1 MQTACVTYRLTLL
14 CIGFINQKMKCMI
27 LSENEQI
34 NFKTST
40 KNCDDK
46 DNWGKIY
53 SWKYT
58 IKENINPS
66 NLFFSIQ
73 TWRETQVWEKQD
85 IQKLSRT
92 ISPFE
97 VFASFGGLKCW
108 IFFLTNL
115 HHHLKGR
122 SENFWKSTTSNN
134 FYIFFHQHLARLNS
148 VIVMLINSTL
158 SLFGSFS
165 SWSVPFKSL
174 HK

>member
-1 MQTACVTYRLTLL
+1 LCLKERHTYMQTACFTYRLTLL

-97 VFASFGGLKCW
+97 VFASFFFS
-108 IFFLTNL
+108 FFL
-115 HHHLKGR
+115 
-122 SENFWKSTTSNN
+122 
-134 FYIFFHQHLARLNS
+134 
-148 VIVMLINSTL
+148 
-158 SLFGSFS
+158 GSFS